1 MENNKINPS
10 KPGDSQ
16 LKTDTTDSQTETE
29 RKSIVKQRTITSK
42 SKYQRSEQ
50 GTKISEKSP
59 KMIINSKDKQFV
71 VKPMNEG
78 QIKFKRK
85 RAEDLT
91 NSSES
96 KCKIAKIVP
105 SKHIENPKNR
115 KVTQETGDERKDVCV
130 GGQEMKGRHH

>member
-1 MENNKINPS
+1 
-10 KPGDSQ
+10 
-16 LKTDTTDSQTETE
+16 
-29 RKSIVKQRTITSK
+29 
-42 SKYQRSEQ
+42 
-50 GTKISEKSP
+50 
-59 KMIINSKDKQFV
+59 MIINIKDKQFV

-130 GGQEMKGRHH
+130 GGRDEGETPLTLVPGEQKIHQFEKAPDANKTSTEIERKIS